1 MAPLIECVPNFS
13 EGEDAAT
20 LGALEEALRSVPRA
34 HLLDRH
40 ADRWHNRSVFTIAGA
55 PERVLEAAFRATEVA
70 SHCID
75 LRKHQGVHP
84 RMGATDVVPF
94 VSLGP
99 ARHRCHTACRRFW
112 SGRA

>member
-1 MAPLIECVPNFS
+1 
-13 EGEDAAT
+13 
-20 LGALEEALRSVPRA
+20 
-34 HLLDRH
+34 
-40 ADRWHNRSVFTIAGA
+40 
-55 PERVLEAAFRATEVA
+55 VA